1 MAKKYT
7 RKLELITGPEQLAA
21 EVERAGASFIG
32 LYMAEFVES
41 FDCFSTKDK
50 KNQYM
55 DYFYNDCFTGQGT
68 KKDLQGKINTAIRI
82 IESGLVEEAME
93 YVISAAGCGGEAKN
107 TAKALLEGIASG
119 TTSLPEFHK

>member
-7 RKLELITGPEQLAA
+7 RKLEPIKGTEQLATA
-21 EVERAGASFIG
+21 IEEAGSAFIG
-32 LYMAEFVES
+32 LYLAAFIES
-41 FDCFSTKDK
+41 FDCFDTKDK

-82 IESGLVEEAME
+82 IESGLVAEAME
-93 YVISAAGCGGEAKN
+93 YVVSADRCEDAAKD
-107 TAKALLEGIASG
+107 AARALLESLASG
-119 TTSLPEFHK
+119 ATALPEFHK

>member
-7 RKLELITGPEQLAA
+7 RKLEPIKEAEQLAA
-21 EVERAGASFIG
+21 AIEDAGTSFIG
-32 LYMAEFVES
+32 MYMAEFIES
-41 FDCFSTKDK
+41 FECFDTKDK

-82 IESGLVEEAME
+82 IESGLVLEAME
-93 YVISAAGCGGEAKN
+93 YVIRADGCEDEAKN
-107 TAKALLEGIASG
+107 AAKALLESLASG
-119 TTSLPEFHK
+119 AAVLPEFHK

>member
-7 RKLELITGPEQLAA
+7 RKLEPITGLEQLAA
-21 EVERAGASFIG
+21 AIEGAGASFIG
-32 LYMAEFVES
+32 MYMAEFVES
-41 FDCFSTKDK
+41 FDCFDTKDK

-93 YVISAAGCGGEAKN
+93 YVISAAGCEVEAKD
-107 TAKALLEGIASG
+107 AARALLESLASG
-119 TTSLPEFHK
+119 ATALPEFHK